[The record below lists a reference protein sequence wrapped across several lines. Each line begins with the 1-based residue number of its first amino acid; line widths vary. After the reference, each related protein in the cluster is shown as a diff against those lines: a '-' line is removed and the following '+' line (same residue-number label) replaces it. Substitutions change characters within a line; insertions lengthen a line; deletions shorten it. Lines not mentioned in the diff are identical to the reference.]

1 MHTSAASS
9 HITIDEKGVA
19 RIDGTRMKVIH
30 VAEEL
35 MVSGATPAEMLMHWP
50 HLTLSQI
57 HAALAYYYDHK
68 AEIDA
73 QIERERNEFE
83 QILAKQDES
92 PLRKKIRDMDARS

>member
-1 MHTSAASS
+1 
-9 HITIDEKGVA
+9 V
-19 RIDGTRMKVIH
+19 VQ
-30 VAEEL
+30 EL
-35 MVSGATPAEMLMHWP
+35 GAGQP

-73 QIERERNEFE
+73 QIEREREEFE